1 MRLDHFFYYSAHTVS
16 ALRSC
21 RERRRD
27 KCVERRSYR
36 LQDISVVARVAS
48 YGGPAEAL
56 ATAGSSLFDI
66 VWDDSDSARSR
77 ELRRASHAGLS
88 AEAPQGAKAET
99 PGNQIQTLDRGFRF
113 PVVIGEGSHPFPFR
127 TRKLS
132 SLPPMV
138 LRG

>member
-1 MRLDHFFYYSAHTVS
+1 VRLDHFFYYSARTASAFARFASFGATSLWNEEATV
-16 ALRSC
+16 C
-21 RERRRD
+21 R
-27 KCVERRSYR
+27 VFPT
-36 LQDISVVARVAS
+36 VARFAS

-56 ATAGSSLFDI
+56 AKAGSSLFDI
-66 VWDDSDSARSR
+66 VWDDPDFARF
-77 ELRRASHAGLS
+77 ASYVEAGHAACR
-88 AEAPQGAKAET
+88 AEAPEARRRGPQATKSPACDAGA
-99 PGNQIQTLDRGFRF
+99 F